1 MTAAGNELDA
11 SDSRHRHA
19 CDKVLLERFGG
30 DVVSRKEGGKKS
42 TRAERAIAHQ
52 NNGQKSSQPEGHAP

>member
-11 SDSRHRHA
+11 SDSRRRHA
-19 CDKVLLERFGG
+19 CDEVLLERFGG

-42 TRAERAIAHQ
+42 ARAERAIARQ
-52 NNGQKSSQPEGHAP
+52 NNGQKSGQPEEHAP